1 MAKKPAHELPDPP
14 EPDQE
19 LPPDPPRHRPKK
31 PDQELPEP
39 EEETPAPKLV
49 GRVHF
54 EDVSGGDNGAA
65 NYAVPM
71 ALRERTLVWRHK
83 QHEQS
88 YVNDQG
94 HWVYRQTHT
103 AAAGALER
111 DADLEPIDETPDA

>member
-1 MAKKPAHELPDPP
+1 MAKKPVAEPDPP

-19 LPPDPPRHRPKK
+19 LPLPRHRPKK

-39 EEETPAPKLV
+39 EGEPKIV
-49 GRVHF
+49 GPVHF
-54 EDVSGGDNGAA
+54 EDVSGGDNGSAI
-65 NYAVPM
+65 YAVPP
-71 ALRERTLVWRHK
+71 ALRERVLVWRHK

-103 AAAGALER
+103 AATGALER
-111 DADLEPIDETPDA
+111 DAELTPIDETQNA

>member
-39 EEETPAPKLV
+39 EPEPKIV
-49 GRVHF
+49 GPVHF
-54 EDVSGGDNGAA
+54 EDVSGGDNGSAI
-65 NYAVPM
+65 YAVPP
-71 ALRERTLVWRHK
+71 ALRERVLVWRHK

-103 AAAGALER
+103 AAAGALEQ
-111 DADLEPIDETPDA
+111 DAYLEPLDA